1 MMQNFDLVVIIVR
14 LGLSV
19 VFGAVIGM
27 ERELAAQ
34 PAGLRTHILVALGA
48 ALFTLVGTE
57 VAGTDPTRIAAQVVS
72 GVGFLGA
79 GAILREGATVRG
91 LTTAATLWAAAAI
104 GLANGLGAYRSAG
117 VAVIMTLLVT
127 VGLKAIEKEYVP
139 RRRGQLV
146 ALDVEHDALPAV
158 VPAVCALL
166 PPSKVVSVNTSVNGR
181 HHIELQA
188 RPAPRGDLPELATML
203 LAVDGVVGVEISK

>member
-1 MMQNFDLVVIIVR
+1 MENADLAVIIVR

-19 VFGAVIGM
+19 VFGAVIGL

-79 GAILREGATVRG
+79 GAILREGPTVRG

-117 VAVIMTLLVT
+117 IAVILTLLVT
-127 VGLKAIEKEYVP
+127 VGMKAIEKEYLP

-158 VPAVCALL
+158 VPAVCAML
-166 PPSKVVSVNTSVNGR
+166 PPSKVVSVTTRVTGH
-181 HHIELQA
+181 HHIQLQA
-188 RPAPRGDLPELATML
+188 HPAPHGELPELAAKL
-203 LAVDGVVGVEISK
+203 LAVEGVVGVEISK

>member
-1 MMQNFDLVVIIVR
+1 MENADLVVIIVR

-19 VFGAVIGM
+19 VFGAVIGL

-79 GAILREGATVRG
+79 GAILREGPTIRG

-104 GLANGLGAYRSAG
+104 GLANGLGAYRSASA
-117 VAVIMTLLVT
+117 AVLLTLVVT
-127 VGLKAIEKEYVP
+127 VGLKLIEKEYLP

-166 PPSKVVSVNTSVNGR
+166 PPSKVVSVTTSLNG
-181 HHIELQA
+181 HHRIELQA
-188 RPAPRGDLPELATML
+188 HPAPHGELPELAAKL
-203 LAVDGVVGVEISK
+203 LAVGGVVGVQISK

>member
-1 MMQNFDLVVIIVR
+1 MQNFDLVVIIVR

-34 PAGLRTHILVALGA
+34 PAGLRTHMLVALGA

-117 VAVIMTLLVT
+117 IAVIMTLLVT
-127 VGLKAIEKEYVP
+127 VGLKAIENEYLP

-158 VPAVCALL
+158 VPAVRAIL
-166 PPSKVVSVNTSVNGR
+166 PPSKVVSVTTSVNGH

-188 RPAPRGDLPELATML
+188 RPAPHGELPELATML

>member
-1 MMQNFDLVVIIVR
+1 MVQHLDLVVIVVR

-19 VFGAVIGM
+19 VFAAVIGL

-79 GAILREGATVRG
+79 GAILREGPTVRG

-117 VAVIMTLLVT
+117 IAVILTLLAT
-127 VGLKAIEKEYVP
+127 VGLKAIEKGFLP

-158 VPAVCALL
+158 VPAVCAKL
-166 PPSKVVSVNTSVNGR
+166 PPSQVVSVTTSVNGR
-181 HHIELQA
+181 HHIELRA
-188 RPAPRGDLPELATML
+188 RPAPSDELPELAAKL
-203 LAVDGVVGVEISK
+203 LAVDGVVGVEINK

>member
-1 MMQNFDLVVIIVR
+1 MHNLDIVVIIVR

-19 VFGAVIGM
+19 VFAAVIGL

-79 GAILREGATVRG
+79 GAILREGPTVRG

-117 VAVIMTLLVT
+117 IAVILTLLVT
-127 VGLKAIEKEYVP
+127 VGVKVIEKEYLP

-158 VPAVCALL
+158 VPAICAML
-166 PPSKVVSVNTSVNGR
+166 PPAKVVSVATNVNG
-181 HHIELQA
+181 HHHLQLQA
-188 RPAPRGDLPELATML
+188 RPAPQGELPELAAKL
-203 LAVDGVVGVEISK
+203 LAVHGVVGVEISK

>member
-1 MMQNFDLVVIIVR
+1 MENADLAVIIVR

-19 VFGAVIGM
+19 VFGAVIGL

-79 GAILREGATVRG
+79 GAILREGPTVRG

-104 GLANGLGAYRSAG
+104 GLANGLGAYRSA
-117 VAVIMTLLVT
+117 VIAVILTLLVT
-127 VGLKAIEKEYVP
+127 VGMKAIEP
-139 RRRGQLV
+139 GST
-146 ALDVEHDALPAV
+146 A
-158 VPAVCALL
+158 
-166 PPSKVVSVNTSVNGR
+166 
-181 HHIELQA
+181 
-188 RPAPRGDLPELATML
+188 
-203 LAVDGVVGVEISK
+203 

>member
-1 MMQNFDLVVIIVR
+1 MENADLVVIIVR

-19 VFGAVIGM
+19 VFGAVIGL

-79 GAILREGATVRG
+79 GAILREGPTIRG
-91 LTTAATLWAAAAI
+91 LTTAATLWAAAA
-104 GLANGLGAYRSAG
+104 R
-117 VAVIMTLLVT
+117 
-127 VGLKAIEKEYVP
+127 
-139 RRRGQLV
+139 
-146 ALDVEHDALPAV
+146 
-158 VPAVCALL
+158 
-166 PPSKVVSVNTSVNGR
+166 
-181 HHIELQA
+181 
-188 RPAPRGDLPELATML
+188 
-203 LAVDGVVGVEISK
+203 